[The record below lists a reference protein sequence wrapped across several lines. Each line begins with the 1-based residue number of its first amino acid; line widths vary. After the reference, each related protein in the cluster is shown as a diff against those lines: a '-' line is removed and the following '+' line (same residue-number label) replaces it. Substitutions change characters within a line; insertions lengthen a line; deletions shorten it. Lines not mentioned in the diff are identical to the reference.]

1 MFLLERWKLLTLIF
15 LVFPAL
21 STPTFTATVHSL
33 LISLD
38 DKQQLLQHYDDD
50 DVVDD
55 DDDYISETVSACKW
69 LENCIFKL
77 VLAPS
82 PPIILESEEKSHSVC
97 SSSTPQLIDLHTS
110 VTQMSWTIGHEPEVA
125 TLACVRHFD
134 GKNYHKQQLDLK
146 KEKCKTNRPNNPKG
160 TPNRNN
166 APHSGERKTQV
177 RNFPP
182 TPRHWTERLADSNQL
197 ANSCLIKLK
206 TDT

>member
-1 MFLLERWKLLTLIF
+1 MTLIF

-77 VLAPS
+77 VMLLAPS
-82 PPIILESEEKSHSVC
+82 PPIILESEEKSHSLC

-125 TLACVRHFD
+125 TLACVRQFD
-134 GKNYHKQQLDLK
+134 GKTITNNNWILK
-146 KEKCKTNRPNNPKG
+146 KKSAKPTDRTILE
-160 TPNRNN
+160 
-166 APHSGERKTQV
+166 E
-177 RNFPP
+177 PP
-182 TPRHWTERLADSNQL
+182 TGTTHRTLESEKHKSETFHRPRDTERSGWPIPTSWPTPA
-197 ANSCLIKLK
+197 
-206 TDT
+206 

>member
-1 MFLLERWKLLTLIF
+1 MTLIF

-38 DKQQLLQHYDDD
+38 DKQQLLQHYG
-50 DVVDD
+50 
-55 DDDYISETVSACKW
+55 ETVSACKW

-125 TLACVRHFD
+125 TLACVRQFD
-134 GKNYHKQQLDLK
+134 GKTITNNNWILK
-146 KEKCKTNRPNNPKG
+146 KKSAKPTDRTILKE
-160 TPNRNN
+160 
-166 APHSGERKTQV
+166 
-177 RNFPP
+177 PP
-182 TPRHWTERLADSNQL
+182 TGTTHRTLESEKHKSETFHRPRDTERSGWPIPTSWPTPA
-197 ANSCLIKLK
+197 
-206 TDT
+206 

>member
-1 MFLLERWKLLTLIF
+1 MTLIF

-38 DKQQLLQHYDDD
+38 DKQQLLQHYG
-50 DVVDD
+50 
-55 DDDYISETVSACKW
+55 ETVSACKW

-82 PPIILESEEKSHSVC
+82 PPIILESEEKSHSLYG
-97 SSSTPQLIDLHTS
+97 SSTPQLIDLHTS

-146 KEKCKTNRPNNPKG
+146 KEKCKTNRPNNPRG
-160 TPNRNN
+160 TPNRNDP
-166 APHSGERKTQV
+166 PHSGERKKQV

-182 TPRHWTERLADSNQL
+182 TPRH
-197 ANSCLIKLK
+197 
-206 TDT
+206 